1 MLISSL
7 QDTTETLV
15 VGALGATEC
24 EGRPGVLKLLV
35 EGDKVYEIE
44 EALWLPLEKHLLK
57 LPFHIKI
64 SLSGKTVMAAEAF
77 TSEEE
82 GAQAKPM

>member
-7 QDTTETLV
+7 QDTTEIVV

-44 EALWLPLEKHLLK
+44 EALSLPLEKQLVK
-57 LPFHIKI
+57 LPLHIKI
-64 SLSGKTVMAAEAF
+64 SISGKSVMAAEAF
-77 TSEEE
+77 HKE
-82 GAQAKPM
+82 GA